1 MPLKRYFSLDEANA
15 ALKTLRPLVGEMLA
29 IRQEL
34 LFIQPDVE
42 RILRKAQGN
51 GGGRVAS
58 QAVAYFERL
67 EELIGRIQEMG
78 VELKDINSG
87 LLDFPA
93 MRDGREVYLCW
104 RYGEEEIR
112 FWHEIDAGFA
122 GRQPL

>member
-1 MPLKRYFSLDEANA
+1 MPRKRYFSLDEANA
-15 ALKTLRPLVGEMLA
+15 ALETLRPLVGEMLA

-34 LFIQPDVE
+34 LFVQPDVE
-42 RILRKAQGN
+42 RILRKARGN

-58 QAVAYFERL
+58 QAAAYFERL

-104 RYGEEEIR
+104 RYGEEAIR

>member
-1 MPLKRYFSLDEANA
+1 MPSKRYFTLAEANE
-15 ALKTLRPLVGEMLA
+15 ALVELRPLVGQMLE

-34 LFIQPDVE
+34 LDLQPELEPV
-42 RILRKAQGN
+42 LQKVLGN
-51 GGGRVAS
+51 GGGKVAS

-67 EELIGRIQEMG
+67 EELIGRIQQLG

-87 LLDFPA
+87 LLDFLSL
-93 MRDGREVYLCW
+93 RDGRDVYLCW

>member
-1 MPLKRYFSLDEANA
+1 MSSKRYFTLEEASEVLA
-15 ALKTLRPLVGEMLA
+15 ELRPLVGQMLD

-34 LFIQPDVE
+34 LDIQPELEPV
-42 RILRKAQGN
+42 LQKVLGN
-51 GGGRVAS
+51 GGGKVAS

-67 EELIGRIQEMG
+67 EELIGRIQQLG

-87 LLDFPA
+87 LLDFLSL
-93 MRDGREVYLCW
+93 RDGRDVYLCW

>member
-1 MPLKRYFSLDEANA
+1 MPLKRYFTLDEANA
-15 ALKTLRPLVGEMLA
+15 ALGRLRPLVGEMLA

-34 LFIQPDVE
+34 LLIQPE
-42 RILRKAQGN
+42 LEQALQKAPGN
-51 GGGRVAS
+51 GGGKVAS

>member
-1 MPLKRYFSLDEANA
+1 MPARRYFTPEEANET
-15 ALKTLRPLVGEMLA
+15 LRELRPLVGQMLE
-29 IRQEL
+29 IRREL
-34 LFIQPDVE
+34 LDLQPELEPV
-42 RILRKAQGN
+42 LQKVLGN
-51 GGGRVAS
+51 GGGRVAT

-67 EELIGRIQEMG
+67 EELIGRIQQMG

-87 LLDFPA
+87 LLDFPS

>member
-1 MPLKRYFSLDEANA
+1 MPLKHYFTLDEANA
-15 ALKTLRPLVGEMLA
+15 TLERLRPLVGQMLA

-34 LFIQPDVE
+34 LLIQPELEQV
-42 RILRKAQGN
+42 LPKVFGN
-51 GGGRVAS
+51 GGGKVAS

-67 EELIGRIQEMG
+67 EQLIRRIQEMG

-93 MRDGREVYLCW
+93 VKDGREVYLCW

>member
-1 MPLKRYFSLDEANA
+1 MPARRYFTPEEANE
-15 ALKTLRPLVGEMLA
+15 ALRELRPLVGQMLE
-29 IRQEL
+29 IRREL
-34 LFIQPDVE
+34 LDLQPELEPV
-42 RILRKAQGN
+42 LQKVLGN
-51 GGGRVAS
+51 GGGRVAT

-67 EELIGRIQEMG
+67 EELIGRIQQMG

-87 LLDFPA
+87 LLDFPSL
-93 MRDGREVYLCW
+93 RDGREVYLCW

>member
-1 MPLKRYFSLDEANA
+1 MSSKRYFTLEEASEVLA
-15 ALKTLRPLVGEMLA
+15 ELRPLVGQMLD

-34 LFIQPDVE
+34 LDIQPELEPV
-42 RILRKAQGN
+42 LQKVLGN
-51 GGGRVAS
+51 GGGKVAS

-67 EELIGRIQEMG
+67 EELIGRIQQLG

-87 LLDFPA
+87 LLDFPSL
-93 MRDGREVYLCW
+93 RDGREVYLCW
-104 RYGEEEIR
+104 RYGEDEIR

>member
-1 MPLKRYFSLDEANA
+1 MPRKRYFSLDEANA
-15 ALKTLRPLVGEMLA
+15 ALETLRPLVGEMLA

-34 LFIQPDVE
+34 LFIQSDVE
-42 RILRKAQGN
+42 RILRKAPGN

-58 QAVAYFERL
+58 QAAAYFERL

-104 RYGEEEIR
+104 RYGEEAIR